1 MVLAA
6 DSAAMVVFPQHGP
19 KVDGNACKMANLYRG
34 KPNRRRLN
42 RAGRHWRAFGGDAHG
57 GSAGA
62 LDGPVPEGG
71 LDPEAYTVESVAGE
85 VASLNRTT
93 RRARRPVL
101 DVAMGSPQVFRADA
115 VS

>member
-1 MVLAA
+1 MLMK
-6 DSAAMVVFPQHGP
+6 DLRERSMG
-19 KVDGNACKMANLYRG
+19 L
-34 KPNRRRLN
+34 
-42 RAGRHWRAFGGDAHG
+42 
-57 GSAGA
+57 
-62 LDGPVPEGG
+62 VPEGG